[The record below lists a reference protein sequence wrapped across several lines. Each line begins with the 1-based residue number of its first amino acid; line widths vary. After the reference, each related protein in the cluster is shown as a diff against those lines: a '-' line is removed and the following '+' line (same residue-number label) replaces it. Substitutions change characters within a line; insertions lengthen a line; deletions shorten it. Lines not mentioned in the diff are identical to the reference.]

1 MQVKLRYKLP
11 QDSTSQLITQTIQDD
26 DLRTD
31 QIPST
36 NLRFAAAVAT
46 FGMVL
51 RDSEYKGNA
60 NYDLV
65 MQLAT
70 QAMEEDEE
78 GYRGE
83 FIRLVEQ
90 SRGLIPRK

>member
-1 MQVKLRYKLP
+1 M
-11 QDSTSQLITQTIQDD
+11 I
-26 DLRTD
+26 
-31 QIPST
+31 
-36 NLRFAAAVAT
+36 
-46 FGMVL
+46 L

-65 MQLAT
+65 IKLAT
-70 QAMEEDEE
+70 QGKGEDQE

-90 SRGLIPRK
+90 SRELMTRK